1 MSAHLIVAPILW
13 PLLMAALILL
23 VERRGIAWSRALGA
37 FGAAGMLVV
46 SLLLLRQVDA
56 EGSQVYL
63 LGDWPARLGIALF
76 ADRLSAALVLLVAS
90 LGLPALIYA
99 MTGWDQRA
107 PHFHAFFQFQLAGLA
122 GAFLT
127 GDLFNLFV
135 FFEVMLIASYGL
147 MLSGGRGPRM
157 RAGLHYVVFN
167 VVASSL
173 FLVALGLI
181 YGLVGTLNM
190 AEIGVRVAQ
199 AGPEDA
205 ALIQAAAGILLTVFC
220 AKAALLPMFLWLPMT
235 YKFIPAPAAV
245 LFVVMTKV
253 GVYAALRVFTVAFGD
268 IPGAGDWPWSWLLP
282 AGLATLLLS
291 TFGAMASQTL
301 RATTGWMVVAS
312 SATLFVVF
320 SLRTPDALAAGMYY
334 LLHSSF
340 AAAALF
346 LIANQMRRQ
355 RGREGDRVDCIG
367 ALSQPVAT
375 GVAFALAAIAITGL
389 PPLSGFV
396 GKLLILQAVPEGQM
410 PWVWGMILF
419 TSWLAIVAFARAGSG
434 LLWEAPARAAR
445 WRPESGLAPPP
456 GPRPTTPTQRRL
468 QWLAIWL
475 LLGYG
480 IALVVFASPVYR
492 YLHAAAE
499 SILSPDVT
507 AALVRDAQPLMREAA
522 P

>member
-1 MSAHLIVAPILW
+1 MSQHLVIAPILF
-13 PLLMAALILL
+13 PLLMAAIILL
-23 VERRGIAWSRALGA
+23 VERRGLAWSRVMSWIGVI
-37 FGAAGMLVV
+37 GMLAL
-46 SLLLLRQVDA
+46 SALLLRQVDA
-56 EGSQVYL
+56 NGSQVYL

-76 ADRLSAALVLLVAS
+76 SDRLSAALVLLVAL
-90 LGLPALIYA
+90 LGLPALTYA
-99 MTGWDQRA
+99 VSGWDRRA

-127 GDLFNLFV
+127 ADLFNLFV

-157 RAGLHYVVFN
+157 RAGLHYVIFN

-173 FLVALGLI
+173 FLIALGLI

-199 AGPEDA
+199 ASPDDV

-235 YKFIPAPAAV
+235 YKFLPASSAV

-253 GVYAALRVFTVAFGD
+253 GVYSALRVFTLAFGD
-268 IPGAGDWPWSWLLP
+268 IPGADGWPWTWLLP
-282 AGLATLLLS
+282 AALITLLLA
-291 TFGAMASQTL
+291 TFGAMASQSL
-301 RATTGWMVVAS
+301 RATVGWLVVAS
-312 SATLFVVF
+312 AATLFTVF
-320 SLRTPDALAAGMYY
+320 SLGNADALAAGMYY

-355 RGREGDRVDCIG
+355 RGREGDRVDCVG
-367 ALSQPVAT
+367 ALVQPVAT
-375 GVAFALAAIAITGL
+375 GIAFAVAAMSITGL
-389 PPLSGFV
+389 PPFSGFV
-396 GKLLILQAVPEGQM
+396 GKLLVMQSVPEDRIG
-410 PWVWGMILF
+410 WIWGMILL
-419 TSWLAIVAFARAGSG
+419 TSWMSIVALARATSG

-456 GPRPTTPTQRRL
+456 KQRPTTPAQLRL

-480 IALVVFASPVYR
+480 IALVVFAAPVYR

-499 SILSPDVT
+499 SILTPATT
-507 AALVRDAQPLMREAA
+507 ADLIRDTQPMMREPA

>member
-1 MSAHLIVAPILW
+1 MSDHLIIAPILF
-13 PLLMAALILL
+13 PLLIAALILL
-23 VERRGIAWSRALGA
+23 VERRGDIWSRTLGWV
-37 FGAAGMLVV
+37 GTVGMLLFS
-46 SLLLLRQVDA
+46 SLLLMHVA
-56 EGSQVYL
+56 ASGSQVYL

-76 ADRLSAALVLLVAS
+76 ADRLSAALVLLVAL

-99 MTGWDQRA
+99 STGWDRRA

-127 GDLFNLFV
+127 ADLFNLFV

-147 MLSGGRGPRM
+147 MLSGGKGPRM

-173 FLVALGLI
+173 FLIALGLI

-190 AEIGVRVAQ
+190 AEIGARVAQ
-199 AGPEDA
+199 ASPDDV

-235 YKFIPAPAAV
+235 YKFLPAPAAA

-253 GVYAALRVFTVAFGD
+253 GVYSALRVFTVAFGD
-268 IPGAGDWPWSWLLP
+268 IPGAEGWPWTWLLP
-282 AGLATLLLS
+282 AGLGTLLLA

-301 RATTGWMVVAS
+301 RAIVGWMVVAS
-312 SATLFVVF
+312 AATLFVVF
-320 SLRTPDALAAGMYY
+320 SLGSADAVAAGLYY

-367 ALSQPVAT
+367 VLERPIAT
-375 GVAFALAAIAITGL
+375 GVAFALAAMAITGL

-396 GKLLILQAVPEGQM
+396 GKLLILQAVPEDRV
-410 PWVWGMILF
+410 PWIWVMILL
-419 TSWLAIVAFARAGSG
+419 TSWMAIVAFARAGSG

-445 WRPESGLAPPP
+445 WRPESGLPPP
-456 GPRPTTPTQRRL
+456 PRPRRTTRAQRRL

-492 YLHAAAE
+492 YLLSAAE
-499 SILSPDVT
+499 S
-507 AALVRDAQPLMREAA
+507 ALAPSSTVDMIRGVQPVMREPA

>member
-1 MSAHLIVAPILW
+1 MSNHLVIAPIIF
-13 PLLMAALILL
+13 PLLIAALILV
-23 VERRGIAWSRALGA
+23 VERRGDLWSRILG
-37 FGAAGMLVV
+37 GIGTAGMLVISV
-46 SLLLLRQVDA
+46 LLLRHVDA
-56 EGSQVYL
+56 AGSQVYL
-63 LGDWPARLGIALF
+63 LGDWPARLGIALY
-76 ADRLSAALVLLVAS
+76 ADRLSAALVLLVGM
-90 LGLPALIYA
+90 LGVPAFIYA
-99 MTGWDQRA
+99 LTGWDRRA
-107 PHFHAFFQFQLAGLA
+107 SHFHAFFQFQLAGLA

-127 GDLFNLFV
+127 ADLFNLFV

-147 MLSGGRGPRM
+147 MLSGGRGPRI

-173 FLVALGLI
+173 FLIALGLI

-199 AGPEDA
+199 ATPGDA

-235 YKFIPAPAAV
+235 YKFIPASAAV
-245 LFVVMTKV
+245 LFVAMTKV
-253 GVYAALRVFTVAFGD
+253 GVYSALRVFTTAFGD
-268 IPGAGDWPWSWLLP
+268 IPGAQGWPASWLLP
-282 AGLATLLLS
+282 AALGTLLLA
-291 TFGAMASQTL
+291 TFGAMASQSL
-301 RATTGWMVVAS
+301 RAIVGWMVVAS
-312 SATLFVVF
+312 AATLFTVF
-320 SLRTPDALAAGMYY
+320 SLGSVDAMAAGLYY

-346 LIANQMRRQ
+346 LIANQMRCQ
-355 RGREGDRVDCIG
+355 RGKEGDRVDCIG
-367 ALSQPVAT
+367 ALVQPVTT
-375 GVAFALAAIAITGL
+375 GIAFGLAAMAITGL

-396 GKLLILQAVPEGQM
+396 GKLLILQAVPEAHV
-410 PWVWGMILF
+410 PWIWGMILL
-419 TSWLAIVAFARAGSG
+419 TSWMGIVALARASSG

-456 GPRPTTPTQRRL
+456 GPRPTPPLQRRM

-480 IALVVFASPVYR
+480 IALVTFAAPVYR
-492 YLHAAAE
+492 YLHAASE
-499 SILSPDVT
+499 SILAPGR
-507 AALVRDAQPLMREAA
+507 AAERILGTQPLMREPA